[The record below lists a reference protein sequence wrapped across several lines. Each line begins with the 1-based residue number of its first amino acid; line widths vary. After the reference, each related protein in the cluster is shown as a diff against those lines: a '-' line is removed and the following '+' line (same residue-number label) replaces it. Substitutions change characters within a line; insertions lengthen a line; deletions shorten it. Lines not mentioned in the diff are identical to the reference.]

1 MTKIELVFWFCAF
14 IIFYTY
20 LGYGVLLYILVR
32 IKRSLHKTKKRIPL
46 VEMPEVT
53 LFITAWNEEDMVD
66 QKMRNT
72 YALEY
77 PKDKL
82 RIMWVTDGTTDRT
95 NEKLSGYPD
104 VIVQFKPDR
113 LGKTAAMNRGIAFVQ
128 TPLVVFTDAN
138 TMLNKDAL
146 FEIVRC
152 FADEKVGCVAGEKRI
167 RQQSKEKA
175 VSSGEGVYWKYE
187 SKLKTWDSE
196 LHSVV
201 GAAGELFAIRTD
213 LYEVMP
219 IDTLLDDFILSLR
232 IAQKGYKTAYNS
244 NAYAVEGASASMSE
258 EEKRKV
264 RIAAGG
270 LQSIWRL
277 RSLLN
282 VFKFKTLSFQYIS
295 HRVLRWTLTPLLLFM
310 LLPLNILI
318 LTYHPDNFIFI
329 VIFALQILFYAAGY
343 LGKIMEQRN
352 IRFKMLFI
360 PYYFIF
366 MNICVFKGVLY
377 LSKKRSNGAWD
388 RARRA

>member
-1 MTKIELVFWFCAF
+1 
-14 IIFYTY
+14 
-20 LGYGVLLYILVR
+20 
-32 IKRSLHKTKKRIPL
+32 
-46 VEMPEVT
+46 MPEVT